1 MAVEPP
7 SGADFALSGAGFQPP
22 APIAGAAL
30 RTYARVLQPD
40 GVTLVWVEVTTD
52 SNGFNDWVFITAL
65 IQEIKLNLGESPFWG
80 NRGIPA
86 FPSVVQQIAPDYY
99 MTLIQQRYAPFF
111 LNLTI
116 ARALPNPSDPFDA
129 VERPVPTYQIN
140 ITTHSG
146 VQRAITV

>member
-7 SGADFALSGAGFQPP
+7 SGADFVLSGAGFSPP
-22 APIAGAAL
+22 APIAGAAK

-52 SNGFNDWVFITAL
+52 ANGFNDWVYVTAI

-111 LNLTI
+111 LSLTI
-116 ARALPNPSDPFDA
+116 ARVLPDPSDPFDA
-129 VERPVPTYQIN
+129 VERPAPSYQIN
-140 ITTHSG
+140 ITTHTG